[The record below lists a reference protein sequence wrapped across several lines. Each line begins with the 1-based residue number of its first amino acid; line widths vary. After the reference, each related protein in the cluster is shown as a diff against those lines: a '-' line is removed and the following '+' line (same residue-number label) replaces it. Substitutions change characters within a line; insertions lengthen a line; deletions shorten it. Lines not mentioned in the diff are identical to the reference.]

1 MSKLKLFFK
10 RLERRIK
17 CRRYAE
23 FVTVD
28 VVQWDERVEDVF
40 SKEKTVT
47 YTGTEF
53 VLVRRFKDCP
63 DKYIDQLVVRADV
76 DGNVLTAGYTCF
88 SSGMPFYG
96 VDLEKLNVKFN
107 SDLTVELNGFK
118 YVSYNVHTKS
128 GITLKAK
135 QIKE

>member
-17 CRRYAE
+17 CRHYAE
-23 FVTVD
+23 FVGVSA
-28 VVQWDERVEDVF
+28 VQWDEQVEDVY
-40 SKEKTVT
+40 SKERTVT
-47 YTGTEF
+47 HAGTEF
-53 VLVRRFKDCP
+53 SLVRRFKDCA
-63 DKYIDQLVVRADV
+63 DNYIDKLVIRVDT
-76 DGNVLTAGYTCF
+76 DGNVLKASYAIF
-88 SSGMPFYG
+88 SSGIPFYG
-96 VDLEKLNVKFN
+96 VDLEKLDVKFN

-118 YVSYNVHTKS
+118 YTSYNVHTKS